1 VGASADIG
9 LWLRIAGIALVSG
22 ALIGWT
28 AANIPLESL
37 TVGDWLRSL
46 AWAAVALISPIA
58 TAAALAKG
66 SKAPTFA
73 QLLGRSPQRPQ
84 DLLVLTLGILLIA
97 LSVLSVQGA
106 LGLVFDP
113 RYRDFPFAPLIGA
126 AAPFLLLGGASRPNR
141 WLKAPAAET
150 VAAATLAAAAVYI
163 VLNEGL
169 ANWQASWFSAGVLAV
184 ALILVQERVAPS

>member
-1 VGASADIG
+1 
-9 LWLRIAGIALVSG
+9 
-22 ALIGWT
+22 
-28 AANIPLESL
+28 
-37 TVGDWLRSL
+37 
-46 AWAAVALISPIA
+46 
-58 TAAALAKG
+58 
-66 SKAPTFA
+66 
-73 QLLGRSPQRPQ
+73 LLGRSPQRPQ